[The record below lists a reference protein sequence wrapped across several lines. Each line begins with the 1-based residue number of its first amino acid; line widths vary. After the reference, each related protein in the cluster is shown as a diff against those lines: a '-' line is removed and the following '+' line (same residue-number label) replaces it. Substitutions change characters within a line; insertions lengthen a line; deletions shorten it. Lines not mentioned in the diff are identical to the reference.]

1 MITLLIIFSL
11 VSFMCLKLFYIE
23 AKLINNIVLISGVQQ
38 TDSVIHIMYFF
49 FSNSLL
55 IYVIIE
61 Y

>member
-1 MITLLIIFSL
+1 MIALLIIFSL
-11 VSFMCLKLFYIE
+11 VSFVCLKLFYIE
-23 AKLINNIVLISGVQQ
+23 AKLINNVVLISGVQQ
-38 TDSVIHIMYFF
+38 TDSVIHIMYFL

>member
-1 MITLLIIFSL
+1 MIALLIIFSL

-23 AKLINNIVLISGVQQ
+23 AKLINNVVLISGVQQ
-38 TDSVIHIMYFF
+38 TDSVIHIMYFL